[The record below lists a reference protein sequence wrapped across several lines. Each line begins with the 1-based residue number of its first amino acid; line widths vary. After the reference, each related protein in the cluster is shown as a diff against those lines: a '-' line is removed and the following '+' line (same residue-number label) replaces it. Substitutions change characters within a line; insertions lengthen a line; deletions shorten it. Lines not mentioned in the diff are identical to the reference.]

1 MHRVRM
7 ALSHFAEFGWD
18 PVVLTVRPEDVEG
31 VVEPLLLQ
39 SIPAG
44 TPVVQVAALP
54 ARWTRKL
61 GVGNLGIRAFPFL
74 YAAGRRLLRTRRI
87 DLVYFSTTMFVT
99 MALGRLWKRE
109 FGVPFVLD
117 MQDPWINEYVDKS
130 PKELRPPKYQ
140 FVRHIHRVLEP
151 WTMKKADGL
160 IAVSPDY
167 IDTLQRRYPR
177 LKRSPAETIP
187 FGADEKDLEIARANP
202 QVNRFFR
209 PGNGEIHGVYVG
221 RAGFDMA
228 PALRV
233 IFSALRE
240 GVRQQPALFSKLRL
254 HFIGTC
260 YAADGRSTKSVE
272 PLACEMDVGDYVREY
287 PQRVPYFE
295 ALHLLLDAD
304 FLVVIGSDDPQYSAS
319 KIYPY
324 VLANKPL
331 VGALHERS
339 KMWSVLRQI
348 SNAVI
353 AFSPDRTPAEYTL
366 ELVEKWW
373 QQLSPGGAKRQI
385 DWRAFAPFHARE
397 ATRRQCEVFDRV
409 VLAR

>member
-1 MHRVRM
+1 M
-7 ALSHFAEFGWD
+7 AVSHFAEFGWD
-18 PVVLTVRPEDVEG
+18 PVVLTVRPRDVEG

-39 SIPAG
+39 SIPPG

-61 GVGNLGIRAFPFL
+61 GIGNLGIRAFPFL
-74 YAAGRRLLRTRRI
+74 YAAGRRLLRTRKV

-117 MQDPWINEYVDKS
+117 MQDPWINDYLDRS

-140 FVRHIHRVLEP
+140 FVKHIHRVLEP
-151 WTMKKADGL
+151 WTMKKVDGL
-160 IAVSPDY
+160 IAVSRDY
-167 IDTLQRRYPR
+167 IETLQRRYPK
-177 LKRSPAETIP
+177 LKQSPAETIP
-187 FGADEKDLEIARANP
+187 FGADERDLEIARSNP
-202 QVNRFFR
+202 QINRFFR
-209 PGNGEIHGVYVG
+209 RGNGEIHGVYVG

-240 GVRQQPALFSKLRL
+240 GLRQKPALFSKLRL
-254 HFIGTC
+254 HFIGTS
-260 YAADGRSTKSVE
+260 YAPDDRSCKSVE
-272 PLACEMDVGDYVREY
+272 PLAREMGVVDYVREH

-304 FLVVIGSDDPQYSAS
+304 FLVVIGSDDPHYSAS

-331 VGALHERS
+331 VGALHKCS
-339 KMWSVLRQI
+339 KMWTVLSQMSTGI
-348 SNAVI
+348 I
-353 AFSPDRTPAEYTL
+353 AFSPDQLPTTYTPD
-366 ELVEKWW
+366 LVEKWW
-373 QQLSPGGAKRQI
+373 QQLLVPGATRQI
-385 DWRAFAPFHARE
+385 AREAFAPFHARE

-409 VLAR
+409 VPAR